1 MIIAMKITSFLSFL
15 FCFLTSANIVVAQSR
30 PNIILIIADDVGW
43 DDIGC
48 YGNTAIRTPYINQLA
63 KEGMRFTNAF
73 VTSSSCSPSRCSI
86 ITGRYPHNTGA
97 AELHTPLPAH
107 LSFFPELLK
116 KSGYYTAQAGK
127 WHEGP
132 NTRRAYDTL
141 ISGSVNGAGGE
152 AMWLT
157 LLKDR
162 PKNKPFFFW
171 FASFDAH
178 RPWQS
183 DNLNRPHAPEKVSI
197 PETLV
202 DTKQTREDIAS
213 YYNEI
218 ARLDYY
224 TGVLEKE
231 LKQQGVVDNT
241 IIIFI
246 SDNGR
251 PFPGSKTRLN
261 DAGVRTPF
269 IIKWPNGVQA
279 GSECRSL
286 VSAIDIAPTLIELA
300 GANSSPTIQGRS
312 FTKLLKNPKTSFRSY
327 IFTEHNWHDYEA
339 YERAVRTRDYLY
351 IINRRLQFANQGPL
365 DAVNSPS
372 FKALKEAETTGT
384 LTPAQK
390 DILLSPRKAE
400 ELFAVQKDKLQ
411 INNLIND
418 PTYDAVKTRLKTVL
432 AQWQNQTGNTEPSHL
447 TPDWYDRITGEK
459 TSENNKRGEM
469 PGRTKNADKINAS
482 GPF

>member
-1 MIIAMKITSFLSFL
+1 MKRTGFLSFL
-15 FCFLTSANIVVAQSR
+15 FCFLICAHIGVSQPR

-48 YGNTAIRTPYINQLA
+48 YGNTAIRTPNIDQLA
-63 KEGMRFTNAF
+63 KEGMRFTNVF
-73 VTSSSCSPSRCSI
+73 VTSSSCSPSRASI

-107 LSFFPELLK
+107 LNYFPELLK
-116 KSGYYTAQAGK
+116 KKGYYTAQAGK

-132 NTRRAYDTL
+132 NTKRAYDTL
-141 ISGSVNGAGGE
+141 ISGGVNGAGGE
-152 AMWLT
+152 AQWLT
-157 LLKDR
+157 LLRDR

-178 RPWQS
+178 RPWQLDS
-183 DNLNRPHAPEKVSI
+183 LNTPHAPEKVSI
-197 PETLV
+197 PATLA
-202 DTKQTREDIAS
+202 DTKQTRQDMAA

-224 TGVLEKE
+224 TGELEKE
-231 LKQQGVVDNT
+231 LKQQGAANNT

-261 DAGVRTPF
+261 DAGVKTPF
-269 IIKWPNGVQA
+269 IIKWPEEIQK
-279 GSECRSL
+279 GSECHSL
-286 VSAIDIAPTLIELA
+286 VSTIDIAPTLLELA
-300 GANSSPTIQGRS
+300 GAPPSSTIQGKS
-312 FTKLLKNPKTSFRSY
+312 FKKLLKNPEASFRSY
-327 IFTEHNWHDYEA
+327 VFTEHNWHDYEA
-339 YERAVRTRDYLY
+339 YERSVRTKDYLY
-351 IINRRLQFANQGPL
+351 IINRRPQLANQGPL

-372 FKALKEAETTGT
+372 FKALKEAQANKA
-384 LTPAQK
+384 LTPTQN
-390 DILLSPRKAE
+390 DIFISPRQAE

-411 INNLIND
+411 IHNLIGD
-418 PTYDAVKTRLKTVL
+418 PDYAAVKNKLRTVL
-432 AQWQNQTGNTEPSHL
+432 TQWQNQTGDTEPSHL
-447 TPDWYDRITGEK
+447 THDWYDRNSGK
-459 TSENNKRGEM
+459 QTSENNKRGEM
-469 PGRTKNADKINAS
+469 PGYTKHADKINAG